1 MDSKKIIEAVQKCR
15 DKISQNIDTQK
26 IKASGRTQAALKA
39 EDRGAHIVLV
49 DSGEGSAPFET
60 LKFGRPSG
68 KVPIGFR
75 EIILKW
81 MDDKGIKAPAM
92 PYIRNP
98 SANWQPKYTP
108 EQRGQMH
115 RAGQI
120 SVSIRKSGTK
130 RNKQNNNQV
139 YDEPINELLNELAD
153 ILVEDITVN
162 VKYDGK

>member
-1 MDSKKIIEAVQKCR
+1 MDSKKILEAVQKCR

-26 IKASGRTQAALKA
+26 IKASGRTQASLKA

-60 LKFGRPSG
+60 LKFGRPAG
-68 KVPIGFR
+68 KVPMGFR
-75 EIILKW
+75 DIILQW
-81 MDDKGIKAPAM
+81 MADKGIKAPAM
-92 PYIRNP
+92 PYIRKP
-98 SANWQPKYTP
+98 SENWQPKYTP

-120 SVSIRKSGTK
+120 SGKIRNKGTK
-130 RNKQNNNQV
+130 RQEQNNNQV
-139 YDEPINELLNELAD
+139 YDEPINELLKELAD

>member
-1 MDSKKIIEAVQKCR
+1 MDSEKILKAVQKCR

-26 IKASGRTQAALKA
+26 IKASGRTQDALKA

-49 DSGEGSAPFET
+49 DTGEGAPFET

-68 KVPIGFR
+68 KVPMGFR

-81 MDDKGIKAPAM
+81 MDDKHIKAPAM
-92 PYIRNP
+92 PYIREP

-108 EQRGQMH
+108 QQRGQMK

-120 SVSIRKSGTK
+120 AGKIRNKGTK
-130 RNKQNNNQV
+130 RNEQNNNQV

>member
-1 MDSKKIIEAVQKCR
+1 MDSNKILEAVQKCR

-49 DSGEGSAPFET
+49 DTGEGAPFET
-60 LKFGRPSG
+60 LKYGRPG
-68 KVPIGFR
+68 GAVPKGFQS
-75 EIILKW
+75 IILQW
-81 MDDKGIKAPAM
+81 MADKGIKAPAM
-92 PYIRNP
+92 PYIRKP

-120 SVSIRKSGTK
+120 SGKIRNKGTK
-130 RNKQNNNQV
+130 RHEQNNNQV